1 MQLRVVILGSDGR
14 GAKNLEMGLAA
25 VIGGA
30 VLVLLALGS
39 VLWLGWKIGELTAR
53 L

>member
-1 MQLRVVILGSDGR
+1 VQFRVVIFGSDGR
-14 GAKNLEMGLAA
+14 GSRNLNVSLSTI
-25 VIGGA
+25 VVGA
-30 VLVLLALGS
+30 LVMVAALGS